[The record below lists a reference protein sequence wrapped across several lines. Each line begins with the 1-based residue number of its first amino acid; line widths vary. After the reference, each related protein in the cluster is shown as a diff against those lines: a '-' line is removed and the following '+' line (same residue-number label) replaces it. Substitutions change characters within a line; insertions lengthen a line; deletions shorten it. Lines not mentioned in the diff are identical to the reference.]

1 MRNSK
6 QLIDKAQAS
15 LRPAAP
21 STGLP
26 TEAGRAVSE
35 PSADYANSRDEQA
48 APDKIDAINRVFAE
62 LELAYHNQYHKAY
75 PSDDSLQL
83 AKQLWFDALRGFSA
97 EVILKSCRAAI
108 AASEYLP
115 SLHSLHKHCTEQ
127 FSSYGLPDALSAY
140 REACNANSP
149 KCNANWTHNA
159 VYYAGLACD
168 WFLLASEPQTRMLPV
183 FERHYSDLCE
193 RVLNGEQL
201 PSPAQTLL
209 TDGVNSKPLSREDNL
224 ERLRQ
229 LRNAENL

>member
-1 MRNSK
+1 M
-6 QLIDKAQAS
+6 
-15 LRPAAP
+15 
-21 STGLP
+21 
-26 TEAGRAVSE
+26 
-35 PSADYANSRDEQA
+35 
-48 APDKIDAINRVFAE
+48 FAE

-75 PSDDSLQL
+75 SSDESLQL

-97 EVILKSCRAAI
+97 EVILRSCRAAI

-140 REACNANSP
+140 REACNADSP
-149 KCNANWTHNA
+149 KSNFNWSHYA

-168 WFLLASEPQTRMLPV
+168 WFLLASEPQSRMLPV

-201 PSPAQTLL
+201 ISPAQELL
-209 TDGVNSKPLSREDNL
+209 KEGIEGEPLTREDNL
-224 ERLRQ
+224 ERLRM
-229 LRNAENL
+229 LRETTNL